1 MKFFCCIFFQAFIWL
16 SVNAQTEV
24 SKTTAVNQK
33 DLHDSTFTH
42 VDVESTFPGGGPGW
56 SRFLRDNLVY
66 PKKAVK
72 KNIQGTVVVQFIV
85 DKDGTVSNIDAL
97 DGPELLREA
106 AIDVVKKSPN
116 WKPATQN
123 GRKVK
128 SYKKQPITFKLEQ
141 GT

>member
-1 MKFFCCIFFQAFIWL
+1 MKILYIAFLQVFTLI
-16 SVNAQTEV
+16 SVNAQTENQ
-24 SKTTAVNQK
+24 KTSVVNQK

-42 VDVESTFPGGGPGW
+42 VDVESAFPGGAPAW

-72 KNIQGTVVVQFIV
+72 KDIQGTVTAQFIV
-85 DKDGTVSNIDAL
+85 DKDGTVSNIDAV
-97 DGPELLREA
+97 DGPEMLREA
-106 AIDVVKKSPN
+106 AIDVIKKSPN

>member
-1 MKFFCCIFFQAFIWL
+1 MKFYCCIFFQAFIWL

-42 VDVESTFPGGGPGW
+42 VDVESAFPGGGPGW

>member
-16 SVNAQTEV
+16 SVNAQTET
-24 SKTTAVNQK
+24 SKPPVVNQK